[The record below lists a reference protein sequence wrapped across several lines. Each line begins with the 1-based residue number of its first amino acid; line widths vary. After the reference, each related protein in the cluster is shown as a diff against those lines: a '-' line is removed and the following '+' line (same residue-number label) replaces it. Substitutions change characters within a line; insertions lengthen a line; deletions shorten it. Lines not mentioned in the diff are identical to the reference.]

1 MFPLRDNIQS
11 RSFPFVT
18 LFLIVANFY
27 VFYQELLLNDPALHK
42 LIAAWGLVPAKFL
55 ADIASRP
62 LSPDTYLPLVTN
74 LFLHGG
80 WLHIIGNMWYL
91 WIFGDNIEDCL
102 GKTSFLFFYLICGV
116 VANLSQIVIDPGS
129 AVPTIGAS
137 GAVSGVLGA
146 YLMLYPRA
154 RISVF
159 IFILLPIIQVR
170 AWLFLPIWFLLQ
182 LQNGTAAL
190 FMSGANIAWWAHIG
204 GFIAGLVLAR
214 LIKH

>member
-1 MFPLRDNIQS
+1 MFPLRDNVSS
-11 RSFPFVT
+11 RSWPLIT
-18 LFLIVANFY
+18 LLLIAANFY
-27 VFYQELLLNDPALHK
+27 VFYQELLLSDPALQR
-42 LIAAWGLVPAKFL
+42 LIAAWGLVPAQFL
-55 ADIASRP
+55 ADLAGRP
-62 LSPDTYLPLVTN
+62 FSPGTYLPLVAN

-102 GKTSFLFFYLICGV
+102 GKTRFLYFYLICGII
-116 VANLSQIVIDPGS
+116 ANLSQIVVDPGS
-129 AVPTIGAS
+129 TVPTIGAS

-170 AWLFLPIWFLLQ
+170 AWLFLPLWFLLQ

-204 GFIAGLVLAR
+204 GFLAGLVLAR
-214 LIKH
+214 LMKR

>member
-1 MFPLRDNIQS
+1 VFPLRDNISS
-11 RSFPFVT
+11 RSWPLVT
-18 LFLIVANFY
+18 FLLIIANFC
-27 VFYQELLLNDPALHK
+27 VFYQELSLSDPALNR
-42 LIAAWGLVPAKFL
+42 LIGAWGLVPAQFIADL
-55 ADIASRP
+55 ANRP
-62 LSPDTYLPLVTN
+62 LSPDTYLPLVAN

-91 WIFGDNIEDCL
+91 WIFGDNVEDCL
-102 GKTSFLFFYLICGV
+102 GKTRFLYFYIICGII
-116 VANLSQIVIDPGS
+116 ANLSQMVVDPGS
-129 AVPTIGAS
+129 TVPTIGAS

-170 AWLFLPIWFLLQ
+170 AWLFLPLWFLLQ
-182 LQNGTAAL
+182 LQNGTLSL

-204 GFIAGLVLAR
+204 GFLGGMVLAR
-214 LIKH
+214 LMKH